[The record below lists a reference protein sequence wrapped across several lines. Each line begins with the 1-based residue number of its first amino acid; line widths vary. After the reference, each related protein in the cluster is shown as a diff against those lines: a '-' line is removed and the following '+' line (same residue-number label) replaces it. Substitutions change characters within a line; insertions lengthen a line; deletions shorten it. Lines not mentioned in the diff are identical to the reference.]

1 MDKNRMK
8 WYDRKRLWC
17 GLPWTFTKYGMS
29 EDRIFVEKG
38 LFNVKGMEVRLY
50 RIMNI
55 SISRSLLQRVFG
67 LGTIHL
73 DSTDRDLNC
82 FDIVNIK
89 NSEEVME
96 MISQDVEEE
105 RVRNRV
111 ASREFM
117 NGSHLDGDSDGEE
130 GMDDSSEH

>member
-73 DSTDRDLNC
+73 DSTDRDLNLSL
-82 FDIVNIK
+82 IH
-89 NSEEVME
+89 
-96 MISQDVEEE
+96 IS
-105 RVRNRV
+105 
-111 ASREFM
+111 
-117 NGSHLDGDSDGEE
+117 NGFPKHFS
-130 GMDDSSEH
+130 